1 MCVPWEYIVVNIQ
14 IDDSGILAKISLTE
28 RVKQEQ
34 VNEVAP
40 IESSSEKLK
49 KKRKQLID
57 RIRKRE

>member
-14 IDDSGILAKISLTE
+14 IDDSSILAKISLTE

-34 VNEVAP
+34 VNEAAP
-40 IESSSEKLK
+40 SESSPEKPK
-49 KKRKQLID
+49 KKRKRLID